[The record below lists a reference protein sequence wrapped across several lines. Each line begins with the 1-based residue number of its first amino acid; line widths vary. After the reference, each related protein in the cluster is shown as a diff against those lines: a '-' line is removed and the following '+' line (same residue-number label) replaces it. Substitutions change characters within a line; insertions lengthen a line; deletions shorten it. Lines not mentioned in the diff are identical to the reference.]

1 MLFGENS
8 NQINRLIYKNVSI
21 KANLNLL
28 SKLKKFFRCASPFIT
43 DRLFYVF
50 EMFFTLYKKNH
61 FSVIYKL
68 LFNTSRLTFFKFKL
82 FYNWQIGIYLL

>member
-8 NQINRLIYKNVSI
+8 NQINRLIHKNVSI
-21 KANLNLL
+21 KANLNSLPI
-28 SKLKKFFRCASPFIT
+28 KKFFRCVSPFT
-43 DRLFYVF
+43 AGKLFYIF
-50 EMFFTLYKKNH
+50 KMFFMLYKKNH

-68 LFNTSRLTFFKFKL
+68 LFNSSCLAFFRFKL

>member
-8 NQINRLIYKNVSI
+8 NQINRLIHKNVSI

-28 SKLKKFFRCASPFIT
+28 SIEKIFRCASPFI
-43 DRLFYVF
+43 DGKLFYVF
-50 EMFFTLYKKNH
+50 LAFFMLYKKNH

-68 LFNTSRLTFFKFKL
+68 LFNTSLLTLFVYLL
-82 FYNWQIGIYLL
+82 FYIWQIGIYLL

>member
-8 NQINRLIYKNVSI
+8 NQINCLIYKNVAI

-28 SKLKKFFRCASPFIT
+28 SIENFFCYISPFIAYK
-43 DRLFYVF
+43 LFYAF
-50 EMFFTLYKKNH
+50 GIFFVLYKKNH

-68 LFNTSRLTFFKFKL
+68 LFNVYRLTFFQFKL
-82 FYNWQIGIYLL
+82 FYN